1 MIYLLRIDHP
11 HGHLTASSF
20 RLLLN
25 ALIGGGNVLDS
36 LHWIRQANL
45 EVILSL
51 FLDCSYIN
59 KIAVSF
65 LQRVPFNTS
74 SLLLM
79 RRELCL
85 WWTAKQDLVSEI
97 FSTWRLDLYVRN
109 WFSRQGME
117 YRMVQESQKSSR
129 CVANQQVR
137 NKCCLERPWVSVPFW
152 RVKQYMQGRKMSEQS
167 PISASKLE
175 TSSDK
180 IFKEAWK
187 VLSWA

>member
-1 MIYLLRIDHP
+1 MIYLLSIDHP
-11 HGHLTASSF
+11 HGHLTAGSF

-51 FLDCSYIN
+51 FLDYRYII

-79 RRELCL
+79 CRKLCL
-85 WWTAKQDLVSEI
+85 
-97 FSTWRLDLYVRN
+97 R
-109 WFSRQGME
+109 
-117 YRMVQESQKSSR
+117 
-129 CVANQQVR
+129 
-137 NKCCLERPWVSVPFW
+137 
-152 RVKQYMQGRKMSEQS
+152 
-167 PISASKLE
+167 
-175 TSSDK
+175 
-180 IFKEAWK
+180 
-187 VLSWA
+187 

>member
-85 WWTAKQDLVSEI
+85 W
-97 FSTWRLDLYVRN
+97 
-109 WFSRQGME
+109 
-117 YRMVQESQKSSR
+117 
-129 CVANQQVR
+129 
-137 NKCCLERPWVSVPFW
+137 
-152 RVKQYMQGRKMSEQS
+152 
-167 PISASKLE
+167 
-175 TSSDK
+175 
-180 IFKEAWK
+180 
-187 VLSWA
+187 